1 MKPRVLVV
9 VLTIAVALVGAG
21 AYAGGDCGAK
31 AHKAQGHCRADL
43 AGADGCGMR
52 ENPGQDGGGCH
63 RSVKSRESG
72 SACAMEGKGC
82 ADYKGDK
89 RGSQDDSCC
98 SKRADADKSCCGE
111 RRSSKHGLNG
121 CNLESKRGHSQ
132 KHMCSGVS
140 L

>member
-1 MKPRVLVV
+1 MKRWVLAV
-9 VLTIAVALVGAG
+9 VLTIAVALVSAG

-31 AHKAQGHCRADL
+31 AHKAQGHYRADL

-52 ENPGQDGGGCH
+52 ENPGREGGGCH

-72 SACAMEGKGC
+72 SACAMEGKGY
-82 ADYKGDK
+82 ANHKGDK
-89 RGSQDDSCC
+89 RRHQDNSCC
-98 SKRADADKSCCGE
+98 SNLRDADRGCCGE
-111 RRSSKHGLNG
+111 RQSSKHGQSG
-121 CNLESKRGHSQ
+121 CALESRRGHSQ

>member
-9 VLTIAVALVGAG
+9 VLTIAVALVSAG

-52 ENPGQDGGGCH
+52 ENPGQEGGGCH
-63 RSVKSRESG
+63 RSVTSRESG
-72 SACAMEGKGC
+72 SARAMEGKGC
-82 ADYKGDK
+82 ADHWGAK
-89 RGSQDDSCC
+89 RRHQDDSCC
-98 SKRADADKSCCGE
+98 SKRGDAVRGCRGE
-111 RRSSKHGLNG
+111 RRSSKHGQNG
-121 CNLESKRGHSQ
+121 CALESRRGHSH
-132 KHMCSGVS
+132 KHVCSGVS